1 MVIEKKKPMDRIKGV
16 FEKIGKRNLIIILA
30 VLLVGAAVW
39 VNWAVFSD
47 QGGSG
52 YAGYDQSSGMDNSY
66 TGAGSS
72 SNGNTE
78 EEDWYTSAQ
87 VSRTRARDEAIE
99 VLQSVVNDES
109 ATDEAKAAAYSDITK
124 LAKNMENET
133 NIETLILA
141 KGFEKCVAVINENDA
156 SIIVS
161 ADGGE
166 LTVAQISQINEIVY
180 TQSGIE
186 PVNVKIICK

>member
-1 MVIEKKKPMDRIKGV
+1 MVIEKKKPMEKIKGI
-16 FEKIGKRNLIIILA
+16 FEKIGKRNLIIALA

-39 VNWAVFSD
+39 VNWAVISN
-47 QGGSG
+47 QGGG
-52 YAGYDQSSGMDNSY
+52 GFDGYDQSSGMDNSY
-66 TGAGSS
+66 TGTNGSTD
-72 SNGNTE
+72 GGT
-78 EEDWYTSAQ
+78 EEDWYSSAQ
-87 VSRTRARDEAIE
+87 VSRDRARDEALE
-99 VLQSVVNDES
+99 VLQSVVNDTS
-109 ATDEAKAAAYSDITK
+109 AAEEAKAAAYSDITK

-141 KGFEKCVAVINENDA
+141 KGFEKCVAVINESDA

-161 ADGGE
+161 AEGGE
-166 LTVAQISQINEIVY
+166 LTPAQLSQINEIVY

>member
-1 MVIEKKKPMDRIKGV
+1 MVIEKKKPMDKIKSI
-16 FEKIGKRNLIIILA
+16 FEKIGKRNLIIALA

-39 VNWAVFSD
+39 INWAVISN
-47 QGGSG
+47 QNGGG
-52 YAGYDQSSGMDNSY
+52 FDGYDQSSGMDNSY
-66 TGAGSS
+66 TGT
-72 SNGNTE
+72 NGTTNSGTS
-78 EEDWYTSAQ
+78 EEDWYSSAQ
-87 VSRTRARDEAIE
+87 VSRTRARDEALE
-99 VLQSVVNDES
+99 VLQSVVNDEG
-109 ATDEAKAAAYSDITK
+109 ATEEAKAAAYSDITK

-161 ADGGE
+161 ADSE
-166 LTVAQISQINEIVY
+166 LTPAQLSQINEIVY